1 MCNSIAKCSTNKPAA
16 NRPNKLNKSN
26 GPGDNIRVLNQASSC
41 DSMNAGLRS
50 FRITTAL
57 SEQGKVMDLLQAEG
71 FEFEPEPFSPFAFR
85 LSLEPFPLGRSL
97 AAFFGLIYI
106 QDRSSM
112 LPPLVLAPPLGARV
126 LDCCAS
132 PGSKTGFLAQL
143 VGKNGFVL
151 GNEPNPT
158 RLGTLRA
165 NLFTLNFLN
174 AATCRFSAAE
184 LPLPENSFSHI
195 LLDPPCS
202 GWGTAERHPKV
213 LTLWT
218 EDKAKTLVALQ
229 RQLLKQAARLLAP
242 GGELVFST
250 CTTNRAENEEQVVW
264 VKENLGLTQL
274 NISAPAG
281 FTPAP
286 LEMPEADGALR
297 IAPDLGEGQG
307 FFVAKFGKTPES
319 SLQALGALGAEDA
332 ALFQALPQNST
343 PAPTTAAD
351 DIFTQTLPPVSANGQ
366 KTKKA
371 FGQFRNKKTPAVTPQ
386 MLAAAALDS
395 DCIDSNFLPPGQ
407 LMALAN
413 NVMFMPEPGM
423 QFLPENFPWQ
433 GCFVGK
439 LAGNGLL
446 PLPRLRTLMREA
458 NDAPAVNVDDCE
470 LIKQLLSGR
479 SLNVNMPGKSWAG
492 LYFKNLPLGLLRIKG
507 GRAIW
512 TER

>member
-1 MCNSIAKCSTNKPAA
+1 MCDFIDNKTGKFLCS
-16 NRPNKLNKSN
+16 
-26 GPGDNIRVLNQASSC
+26 NQPDQGVNPS
-41 DSMNAGLRS
+41 LRS
-50 FRITTAL
+50 FRITVPLA
-57 SEQGKVMDLLQAEG
+57 EQADVAGLLQAEG

-85 LSLEPFPLGRSL
+85 LKHEPFPLGRSL

-112 LPPLVLAPPLGARV
+112 LPPLALNPPQGSAV

-143 VGKNGFVL
+143 TGKSGFVL

-174 AATCRFSAAE
+174 AATCRFNAE
-184 LPLPENSFSHI
+184 DIPLPENSFSHI

-218 EDKAKTLVALQ
+218 EDKAKTLVGLQ
-229 RQLLKQAARLLAP
+229 RQLLKQAARILAP

-264 VKENLGLTQL
+264 VKENLGLSQMD
-274 NISAPAG
+274 IQPPAG
-281 FTPAP
+281 FTPAA
-286 LEMPEADGALR
+286 LELQGVDGALR

-307 FFVAKFGKTPES
+307 FFLAKFTKPQAS
-319 SLQALGALGAEDA
+319 SVTGYAERDEEEGTVSRFNK
-332 ALFQALPQNST
+332 LKK
-343 PAPTTAAD
+343 
-351 DIFTQTLPPVSANGQ
+351 TQTHS
-366 KTKKA
+366 KFRDKKA
-371 FGQFRNKKTPAVTPQ
+371 KFEPIIPEHLPLNA
-386 MLAAAALDS
+386 LENDCLDS
-395 DCIDSNFLPPGQ
+395 TLLPPGQ
-407 LMALAN
+407 LVALAN
-413 NVMFMPEPGM
+413 NVMFMPQPISKV
-423 QFLPENFPWQ
+423 LPDNFPCQ

-446 PLPRLRTLMREA
+446 PLPRLRVLMRGPNE
-458 NDAPAVNVDDCE
+458 APAVNVDDCE
-470 LIKQLLSGR
+470 LIKNLLAGR
-479 SLNVNMPGKSWAG
+479 SLDVNMPGKSWAG
-492 LYFKNLPLGLLRIKG
+492 LYFKNLALGLLRIKG

>member
-1 MCNSIAKCSTNKPAA
+1 MRDLIDNNLNKCSS
-16 NRPNKLNKSN
+16 SN
-26 GPGDNIRVLNQASSC
+26 EASSC
-41 DSMNAGLRS
+41 SNSANLTLRS
-50 FRITTAL
+50 FRITVSLA
-57 SEQGKVMDLLQAEG
+57 EQADVIGLLQAEG

-85 LSLEPFPLGRSL
+85 LKHEPFPLGRSL

-112 LPPLVLAPPLGARV
+112 LPPLVLNPPQGGAV

-143 VGKNGFVL
+143 TGKTGLVL

-174 AATCRFSAAE
+174 AATCRFNAE
-184 LPLPENSFSHI
+184 EIPLPRNTFSHI

-202 GWGTAERHPKV
+202 GWGTVERNPKV

-229 RQLLKQAARLLAP
+229 RQLLKQAAHILAP
-242 GGELVFST
+242 GGELLFST

-264 VKENLGLTQL
+264 VKENLGLTQMDIL
-274 NISAPAG
+274 PPAG
-281 FTPAP
+281 FTPTA
-286 LEMPEADGALR
+286 LEMEGAEGALR

-307 FFVAKFGKTPES
+307 FFLAKFSKPQSLCGTEIKEEESFVALLNKPKRKQKNSGFGDKKAKFEAIAPQNLPLNALESDCLDS
-319 SLQALGALGAEDA
+319 SL
-332 ALFQALPQNST
+332 
-343 PAPTTAAD
+343 
-351 DIFTQTLPPVSANGQ
+351 
-366 KTKKA
+366 
-371 FGQFRNKKTPAVTPQ
+371 
-386 MLAAAALDS
+386 
-395 DCIDSNFLPPGQ
+395 LPPGE
-407 LMALAN
+407 LLSLAN
-413 NVMFMPEPGM
+413 NVMFMPQPLG
-423 QFLPENFPWQ
+423 QILPSNFPCQ

-439 LAGNGLL
+439 LAGSGLL
-446 PLPRLRTLMREA
+446 PLPRLRVLMRGA
-458 NDAPAVNVDDCE
+458 CDAPSVNVDDCE
-470 LIKQLLSGR
+470 TIRNLLAGR
-479 SLNVNMPGKSWAG
+479 SLDVNMPGKNWAG
-492 LYFKNLPLGLLRIKG
+492 LYFRNLPLGLLRIKG

>member
-1 MCNSIAKCSTNKPAA
+1 MCDLNNYKADNFSFSNQTTSST
-16 NRPNKLNKSN
+16 S
-26 GPGDNIRVLNQASSC
+26 VSS
-41 DSMNAGLRS
+41 SSLRS
-50 FRITTAL
+50 FRITVPL
-57 SEQGKVMDLLQAEG
+57 PEQQDVVGLLQAEG

-85 LSLEPFPLGRSL
+85 LQHEPFPLGRSL

-112 LPPLVLAPPLGARV
+112 LPPLALNPPAGVAV

-143 VGKNGFVL
+143 VGKEGLVL

-174 AATCRFSAAE
+174 AATCRFSAEE
-184 LPLPENSFSHI
+184 LPLPENTFSHI

-218 EDKAKTLVALQ
+218 EDKAKTLVGLQ
-229 RQLLKQAARLLAP
+229 RQLLKQAARMLAP

-264 VKENLGLTQL
+264 VKENLGLTQME
-274 NISAPAG
+274 IPVPAG
-281 FTPAP
+281 FTPAA
-286 LEMPEADGALR
+286 LEMQGTDGALR

-307 FFVAKFGKTPES
+307 FFLAKFSKPHGVSNASFSKAGEAGEAGKES
-319 SLQALGALGAEDA
+319 YDPQQLKA
-332 ALFQALPQNST
+332 AKKQTNPRFRDKKTKFELST
-343 PAPTTAAD
+343 P
-351 DIFTQTLPPVSANGQ
+351 QQLPR
-366 KTKKA
+366 T
-371 FGQFRNKKTPAVTPQ
+371 
-386 MLAAAALDS
+386 ALDS
-395 DCIDSNFLPPGQ
+395 ECLDSSLLPAGE
-407 LMALAN
+407 LVSLAN
-413 NVMFMPEPGM
+413 NVMFMP
-423 QFLPENFPWQ
+423 QLINKVLPENFPCQ

-439 LAGNGLL
+439 LAGSGLL
-446 PLPRLRTLMREA
+446 PLPRLRVLMRGSG
-458 NDAPAVNVDDCE
+458 DAPSVNVDNCE
-470 LIKQLLSGR
+470 VIKNLLAGR
-479 SLNVNMPGKSWAG
+479 SLDVDMPGKSWAG